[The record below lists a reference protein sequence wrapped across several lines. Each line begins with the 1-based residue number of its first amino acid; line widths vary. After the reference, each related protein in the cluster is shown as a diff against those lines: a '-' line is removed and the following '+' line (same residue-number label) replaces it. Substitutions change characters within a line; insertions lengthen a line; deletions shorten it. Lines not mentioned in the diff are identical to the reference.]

1 MRRRGPNPTNLMALC
16 MMNDAEAMLRA
27 VVRYTFGS
35 LNVLREQDVT
45 REEKK
50 TVKRQLGS
58 AMDVED
64 DE

>member
-1 MRRRGPNPTNLMALC
+1 MALC

-35 LNVLREQDVT
+35 LNVLREQDVK

-50 TVKRQLGS
+50 KVKRQLGS

>member
-1 MRRRGPNPTNLMALC
+1 MALC

-35 LNVLREQDVT
+35 LNVLREQEVK

-50 TVKRQLGS
+50 SWNPLLGRG
-58 AMDVED
+58 MDVED